1 MNSSLRKFSDIDQKG
16 FAIMLQSLHI
26 ENIAVIKRID
36 LDFSDGFMVISGE
49 TGAGKS
55 IIIDSINLIL
65 GAKADKE
72 LIRHGESVA
81 TVSALFTNLSDSSIA
96 KCESLGI
103 ILDGENSLLVQRS
116 FGVDGPS
123 SVRINGRLSNLSVLK
138 QIAPGLI
145 SIHGQSDTG
154 VLVDP
159 EKHIDLLDVYSSS
172 DALLDEYREVFYRLE
187 KVRRD
192 IEDITKKESERER
205 LKEILAYQIKDIDS
219 VKLHDGEEEELIEKK
234 VKIKNSEKITKNS
247 EFVYKALRGSEK
259 GSAAYLIDRS
269 ITALKQL
276 MGVIPA
282 YEEYSEKLTDALAS
296 VEDVAEEVYA
306 VIEDMDDDP
315 TATLNAIESR
325 LDKISK
331 LKRKYGLTIK
341 DILEFRDRSYKE
353 LEALENYEGALD
365 ALKKQEHALYNEALL
380 LADRLHA
387 IRCEYA
393 EEFKNKIC
401 EILEFLDMPGVVFY
415 ARITSESTGEYKLLN
430 RNGYDKVEFYFSA
443 NKGAEAQSLSKI
455 ASGGE
460 IARVMLA
467 IKSII
472 ADKDGVSSV
481 IFDEIDTGVSGKT
494 ARKIGL
500 KLRSMSEDL
509 QIFCVTHSAQ
519 IASLA
524 DIHFLISKSDKNG
537 ATETSVKA
545 LDYDGKVKELSRILG
560 GINVTEAQR
569 AAAIDMLNER

>member
-1 MNSSLRKFSDIDQKG
+1 
-16 FAIMLQSLHI
+16 MLQSLHI
-26 ENIAVIKRID
+26 ENIAVIKSID
-36 LDFSDGFMVISGE
+36 LEFSDGFMVISGE

-72 LIRHGESVA
+72 LIRHGESTA
-81 TVSALFTNLSDSSIA
+81 TVSALFTKLSD
-96 KCESLGI
+96 ESLSQCDDLGI
-103 ILDGENSLLVQRS
+103 SLDDEKSILIQRTLGLDGR
-116 FGVDGPS
+116 S
-123 SVRINGRLSNLSVLK
+123 SVKINGRTVNLSILK
-138 QIAPGLI
+138 QIAPGLVN
-145 SIHGQSDTG
+145 IHGQSDTG
-154 VLVDP
+154 ALSNP
-159 EKHIDLLDVYSSS
+159 EKHIDLIDVYSSS
-172 DALLDEYREVFYRLE
+172 SDLIESYRKVYYRLE

-192 IEDITKKESERER
+192 ILDITKKESERER

-219 VKLHDGEEEELIEKK
+219 MKLRDGEEEELVERK

-259 GSAAYLIDRS
+259 GSVAYLVDRS
-269 ITALKQL
+269 ITALTQL
-276 MGVIPA
+276 SGVIPEYEA
-282 YEEYSEKLTDALAS
+282 YAEKLRDALAS

-306 VIEDMDDDP
+306 VLDEFEDDP
-315 TATLNAIESR
+315 TSTLNEIESR

-331 LKRKYGLTIK
+331 LKRKYGLTVK
-341 DILEFRDRSYKE
+341 DVLEFRDRAKQE
-353 LEALENYEGALD
+353 LDTLENYEDTLD
-365 ALKKQEHALYNEALL
+365 SLKKDAPRLYNEALT
-380 LADRLHA
+380 LAERIHDVRVSASDEL
-387 IRCEYA
+387 
-393 EEFKNKIC
+393 KDKIC

-415 ARITSESTGEYKLLN
+415 AKIDTEESDGRKVLN
-430 RNGYDKVEFYFSA
+430 KDGYDKVEFYISA
-443 NKGAEAQSLSKI
+443 NKGAEAQSLSRI

-467 IKSII
+467 IKSVI

-500 KLRSMSEDL
+500 KMRSMSEGL

-524 DIHFLISKSDKNG
+524 DIHFLISKSEVEG
-537 ATETSVKA
+537 ATETSVRA
-545 LDYDGKVKELSRILG
+545 LDYDGRVKELSRILG

-569 AAAIDMLNER
+569 AAAVDMLNEMEIDE